1 MRFHPRWAAL
11 AALLSVIELFIAFHV
26 RDGFVRPYLGDVLV
40 VMLLFFAVSAVA
52 PVRPM
57 PLAFAVLLFASVVEL
72 TQAAGL
78 IHRLG
83 WEDRMLARMV
93 LGDTF
98 QWGDLLCYAAGA
110 AAALAVEHQA
120 RRRPQGS

>member
-1 MRFHPRWAAL
+1 M
-11 AALLSVIELFIAFHV
+11 LLFIIESFIAFFV

-52 PVRPM
+52 PVRPV
-57 PLAFAVLLFASVVEL
+57 PLALAVLLFACVVEL
-72 TQAAGL
+72 TQAAKL

-83 WEDRMLARMV
+83 WEDRLWVRLV

-110 AAALAVEHQA
+110 AAALAVEHLA
-120 RRRPQGS
+120 RRRSQGS